1 MMVGFFADPGR
12 SSMTT
17 DDLISITSTFAS
29 REEAEAC
36 GRRLVESRLAACV
49 QVEGPITSLYR
60 WRNAVET
67 AVEWRCACK
76 TTGER
81 EHECVAAIVAA
92 HGYETPQVAVAR
104 LTGSPAYVA
113 WIRESVTS
121 T

>member
-1 MMVGFFADPGR
+1 MNSAE
-12 SSMTT
+12 
-17 DDLISITSTFAS
+17 LISITTTFSS
-29 REEAEAC
+29 REAAEAC

-60 WRNAVET
+60 WQDAVET

-81 EHECVAAIVAA
+81 EAECVAAIVAA
-92 HGYETPQVAVAR
+92 HEYDTPQIAVAR
-104 LTGSPAYVA
+104 LAGSPAYAA

>member
-1 MMVGFFADPGR
+1 MNSAE
-12 SSMTT
+12 
-17 DDLISITSTFAS
+17 LISITTTFSS
-29 REEAEAC
+29 REAAEAC

-60 WRNAVET
+60 WQGTVET

-81 EHECVAAIVAA
+81 EAECVAAIVAA
-92 HGYETPQVAVAR
+92 HEYDTPQIAVAR
-104 LTGSPAYVA
+104 LAGSPAYAA

>member
-1 MMVGFFADPGR
+1 MNTAE
-12 SSMTT
+12 
-17 DDLISITSTFAS
+17 LISITTTFSS
-29 REEAEAC
+29 REAAEAC

-60 WRNAVET
+60 WQGTVET

-81 EHECVAAIVAA
+81 EAECVAAIVAA
-92 HGYETPQVAVAR
+92 HEYDTPQIAVAR
-104 LTGSPAYVA
+104 LAGSPAYAA